1 MKFASAEGSHKMPGR
16 QGSPQEPSWFEQAL
30 AAFQEALE
38 LADREKDPGLYGM
51 VLHEIADVH
60 TAAGDLQAGAASY
73 RDAAKYKRLVGD
85 PGDLAPTLVALGTCL
100 IHADE
105 PTEARST
112 LDQAKELLSK
122 DGSKIERRLRAI
134 RLQELGRAYEELGG
148 RKQPGAYGE
157 ALTAYTSALEL
168 VDAET
173 DPGFYGTVL
182 QDIGDVH
189 TAEGRLS
196 EAVVAYEKAVEHL
209 RRAEDASERLPLAL
223 VSLGRVRRRFGTL
236 DQRILANGEE
246 EELPPGSAPE
256 SSDSR
261 GSERP

>member
-1 MKFASAEGSHKMPGR
+1 MEFASTKGRHKMPGR
-16 QGSPQEPSWFEQAL
+16 RGSPLEPSWFDQAL

-38 LADREKDPGLYGM
+38 LVDREKDPGLYGM
-51 VLHEIADVH
+51 VLHEIADVE
-60 TAAGDLQAGAASY
+60 TAAGDLQAAAVSY

-122 DGSKIERRLRAI
+122 EGSKIERRLRAI

-157 ALTAYTSALEL
+157 ALTAYTAALEL

-182 QDIGDVH
+182 QDIGDV
-189 TAEGRLS
+189 
-196 EAVVAYEKAVEHL
+196 
-209 RRAEDASERLPLAL
+209 DASDRLPLAL

-236 DQRILANGEE
+236 DQRILADGE

-256 SSDSR
+256 RSDSR
-261 GSERP
+261 GSERPE

>member
-1 MKFASAEGSHKMPGR
+1 M
-16 QGSPQEPSWFEQAL
+16 
-30 AAFQEALE
+30 
-38 LADREKDPGLYGM
+38 
-51 VLHEIADVH
+51 
-60 TAAGDLQAGAASY
+60 
-73 RDAAKYKRLVGD
+73 
-85 PGDLAPTLVALGTCL
+85 
-100 IHADE
+100 
-105 PTEARST
+105 
-112 LDQAKELLSK
+112 LSK
-122 DGSKIERRLRAI
+122 EGSKIERRLRAI

-157 ALTAYTSALEL
+157 ALTAYTAALEL

-196 EAVVAYEKAVEHL
+196 EAIVAYEKAVEHL

-236 DQRILANGEE
+236 DQRILAIDEE
-246 EELPPGSAPE
+246 EPPPGSAPE

-261 GSERP
+261 GSERSE

>member
-1 MKFASAEGSHKMPGR
+1 MKFASTEGSDKMPGR
-16 QGSPQEPSWFEQAL
+16 RGSSQEPSWFEQAL

-38 LADREKDPGLYGM
+38 LVDRNKDPRLYGM
-51 VLHEIADVH
+51 ILHDIADVH
-60 TAAGDLQAGAASY
+60 TAAGDLQVAAASY

-100 IHADE
+100 IRADA

-122 DGSKIERRLRAI
+122 EGSKIERRLRAI
-134 RLQELGRAYEELGG
+134 RLQELGRAYEQLGD
-148 RKQPGAYGE
+148 RKQPGGYGE
-157 ALTAYTSALEL
+157 ALAAYTEALEL

-173 DPGFYGTVL
+173 DPGFCGTVL

-189 TAEGRLS
+189 SAERRLRD
-196 EAVVAYEKAVEHL
+196 AVVAYEKAVEHL

-223 VSLGRVRRRFGTL
+223 VSLGRVRRRFGAL

-246 EELPPGSAPE
+246 ELLPGSAPE
-256 SSDSR
+256 SSHSR
-261 GSERP
+261 GSGGPE

>member
-1 MKFASAEGSHKMPGR
+1 MPGR
-16 QGSPQEPSWFEQAL
+16 RGSLQKPSWFGQAL
-30 AAFQEALE
+30 VAFQEALE
-38 LADREKDPGLYGM
+38 LVDREQDPGLYGM
-51 VLHEIADVH
+51 VLHEIGDVH
-60 TAAGDLQAGAASY
+60 TAAGDLQAAAASY

-122 DGSKIERRLRAI
+122 EGSKIERRLRAI

-157 ALTAYTSALEL
+157 ALAAYTAALEL
-168 VDAET
+168 VDGEA
-173 DPGFYGTVL
+173 DPAFYGTVL

-189 TAEGRLS
+189 TVEGRLS
-196 EAVVAYEKAVEHL
+196 EAVVAYEEAVGHL

-223 VSLGRVRRRFGTL
+223 VSLGRTRRRLGTL
-236 DQRILANGEE
+236 DQRILADVE
-246 EELPPGSAPE
+246 EELHPGSTPE
-256 SSDSR
+256 ASDPR
-261 GSERP
+261 DPERPE